1 MGQTQKPKQVLG
13 QGSLDPLFS
22 TLLTI
27 EGEAPD
33 WVSAGGS
40 SWFAGQKLA
49 RGQMG
54 AGPWEEL
61 GTQRQGPVQALFLFP
76 EASFQQGGSQ

>member
-33 WVSAGGS
+33 GFQLEA
-40 SWFAGQKLA
+40 L
-49 RGQMG
+49 RG
-54 AGPWEEL
+54 L
-61 GTQRQGPVQALFLFP
+61 LDKN
-76 EASFQQGGSQ
+76 

>member
-1 MGQTQKPKQVLG
+1 
-13 QGSLDPLFS
+13 
-22 TLLTI
+22 
-27 EGEAPD
+27 
-33 WVSAGGS
+33 
-40 SWFAGQKLA
+40 
-49 RGQMG
+49 MG